1 LTKIE
6 GIQDYYRLAECSLDN
21 ICIKEKEATAAR
33 VTFQEVVLSST
44 KEEVSRAT
52 RLSLSEQ
59 TRGDIILKNWE
70 ANIVESKRLAREV
83 KRACEEAFY
92 ALDKESLYVG
102 RDNISE
108 ALGQIDMEKNQS
120 DFKASMEEARA
131 EILQLKQVDLT
142 LMNKWIVNPSLRLQ
156 SLSLEARRVEDK
168 LPHIERKF
176 YTFEANDTTEP
187 SRLVVQFVG
196 RCVQCVEQGKAN
208 TSGNK

>member
-1 LTKIE
+1 MHEELPPLMIT
-6 GIQDYYRLAECSLDN
+6 LW
-21 ICIKEKEATAAR
+21 
-33 VTFQEVVLSST
+33 LSS
-44 KEEVSRAT
+44 SAAASILHT
-52 RLSLSEQ
+52 RLHQFSNILLLLICHLTFSMNQ
-59 TRGDIILKNWE
+59 GDIILKTWE

-83 KRACEEAFY
+83 KKACEEAFY

-102 RDNISE
+102 RDNISG
-108 ALGQIDMEKNQS
+108 ALGQIDMTKNQS

-142 LMNKWIVNPSLRLQ
+142 LINKWIVNPSLRLQ
-156 SLSLEARRVEDK
+156 SLSLEARRMEDK

-196 RCVQCVEQGKAN
+196 RCVKCIEQGKGN
-208 TSGNK
+208 TSGNQ